1 MDKKVAELLGFAN
14 DARTVSYFGNAVQI
28 CLLDNPPWI
37 QAVLL
42 AMYLD
47 AGN

>member
-1 MDKKVAELLGFAN
+1 MDKKVAELLGFTN
-14 DARTVSYFGNAVQI
+14 DAHTVSYFGNAVQSS
-28 CLLDNPPWI
+28 LLYNLPWI

-47 AGN
+47 TGS